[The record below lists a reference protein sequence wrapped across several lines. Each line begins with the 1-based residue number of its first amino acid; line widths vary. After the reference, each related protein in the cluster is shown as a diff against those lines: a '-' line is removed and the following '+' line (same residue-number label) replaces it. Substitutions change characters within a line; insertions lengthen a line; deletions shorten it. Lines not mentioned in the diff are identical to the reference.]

1 MKYYK
6 LTLLRDLPT
15 VDAGYSFTVDEKKL
29 REWDFYH
36 GHIYSKEEE
45 KENEVLN
52 AYKLNP
58 NWVNVEVDTSKGIP
72 IACPNCGKVGLFLY
86 EDPIEFLSLKQYSKY
101 QGNYVQK
108 VGLECVCGYKIETN
122 CVYIGYRD
130 SQKTIHIREDIEDGT
145 WREPHLNKTS
155 FNK

>member
-15 VDAGYSFTVDEKKL
+15 VEAGYSFTVDEKKL
-29 REWDFYH
+29 STWNPGLGYVRDKVY
-36 GHIYSKEEE
+36 KED
-45 KENEVLN
+45 EVLS

-58 NWVNVEVDTSKGIP
+58 DWVNVEVDTSKGIP
-72 IACPNCGKVGLFLY
+72 IACPNCGKVGMFPY

-101 QGNYVQK
+101 QGDYVQK
-108 VGLECVCGYKIETN
+108 VGLECICGHKIETN

-145 WREPHLNKTS
+145 WGKYSL
-155 FNK
+155 

>member
-36 GHIYSKEEE
+36 GHIYCKEEE

-58 NWVNVEVDTSKGIP
+58 DWVSVEVDTSKGIP
-72 IACPNCGKVGLFLY
+72 IACPNCGKVGLFPY
-86 EDPIEFLSLKQYSKY
+86 EDPIEFISLRQYGKNR
-101 QGNYVQK
+101 GRYVQK
-108 VGLECVCGYKIETN
+108 VGLECICGHKIETN
-122 CVYIGYRD
+122 CVRIGYTD
-130 SQKTIHIREDIEDGT
+130 SDNINHIRDDIEDGT
-145 WREPHLNKTS
+145 WGKYSL
-155 FNK
+155 